1 MRMPRVKR
9 ILDTAR
15 GMQNSKRDMGGW
27 GEWVMYWVMW
37 VMGMFYSIDLGMML
51 MWVGFFPGLVARQ
64 QQEVF
69 DYDLPAEVERVLDR
83 GL

>member
-1 MRMPRVKR
+1 MC
-9 ILDTAR
+9 
-15 GMQNSKRDMGGW
+15 
-27 GEWVMYWVMW
+27 
-37 VMGMFYSIDLGMML
+37 
-51 MWVGFFPGLVARQ
+51 VGFFPGLVARQ